1 MVGTASEGARDR
13 EDRLTGALLGMAVGD
28 ALGLPMEGMSARRAR
43 RMFGGELRHRLV
55 LGRGMIS
62 DDTEHACMV
71 AQALLVAPDD
81 AERFARSLA
90 WRLRWWLVGLPAAVG
105 FGTLRA
111 ILKLWMGF
119 PPRSSGVRS
128 AGNGPAMRAPMIG
141 AFFAEDGAGLAA
153 AVKAST
159 RLTHRDARAETG
171 ALVIALATA
180 AAVRSGA
187 RLDAAALIEDLI
199 EELIED
205 LIVELRGDLEDEELT
220 RALRLAQE
228 HLQRGAEPSEY
239 AAALGLSKGITGYI
253 HHTVPVALYCW
264 LRTPDDFRRAITSII
279 ALGGDTD
286 TTAAIVGGMAG
297 ARVGSAG
304 IPAEWLDGLADWP
317 RSVSWLRKLG
327 ARLSAQRAAG
337 ADSSSKALGPLRLFW
352 PGLLARNVVFTAI
365 VLLHGLRRM
374 LPPY

>member
-13 EDRLTGALLGMAVGD
+13 EDRITGTLLGMAVGD
-28 ALGLPMEGMSARRAR
+28 ALGLPMEGMSARRAG

-71 AQALLVAPDD
+71 AQALLVAPHD

-141 AFFAEDGAGLAA
+141 AFFAEDRVGLAA
-153 AVKAST
+153 AVRAST

-180 AAVRSGA
+180 AAVRSGDDF
-187 RLDAAALIEDLI
+187 DAAALIEALI
-199 EELIED
+199 EA

-228 HLQRGAEPSEY
+228 HLRRGAEPSEY
-239 AAALGLSKGITGYI
+239 AAALGLSRGITGYI

-286 TTAAIVGGMAG
+286 TTAAIAGGMAG

-304 IPAEWLDGLADWP
+304 IPAEWLDGLRDWP

-327 ARLSAQRAAG
+327 ARLAAQQAA
-337 ADSSSKALGPLRLFW
+337 DPSTKALGPLRLFW
-352 PGLLARNVVFTAI
+352 PALLARNVMFTAI
-365 VLLHGLRRM
+365 VLMHGLRRM